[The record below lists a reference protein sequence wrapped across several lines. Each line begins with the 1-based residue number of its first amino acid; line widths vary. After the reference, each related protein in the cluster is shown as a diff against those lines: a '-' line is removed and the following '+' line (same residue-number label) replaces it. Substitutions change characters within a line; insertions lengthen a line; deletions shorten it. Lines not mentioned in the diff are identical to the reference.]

1 MAWRTPSAPAAG
13 SYDAASVVGLAVVAE
28 IMQAHGGQIQ
38 AFNRPDGGSSFRI
51 TVPAS
56 AVQNQGDGA
65 AAA

>member
-1 MAWRTPSAPAAG
+1 
-13 SYDAASVVGLAVVAE
+13 
-28 IMQAHGGQIQ
+28 MQAHGGQIQ
-38 AFNRPDGGSSFRI
+38 AFNRPDGGSGFRI